1 MTRLVYKGQI
11 LLPFFKI
18 SLYCFIAGIIFSTSN
33 IVVFAEDTKKTNSTL
48 EYQMFK
54 RVNDATSEID
64 PFALYPSGLFFDVYR
79 KGDKIGSHE
88 VKFNSQGDTLVVT
101 SEFRLRVKL
110 MFVVVYRH
118 FFKSVENWT
127 NKNLVSFTSEENENG
142 KKSSV
147 KAGLNS
153 DGFFT
158 EGRKGYFESENW
170 HFPSTHWNMRII
182 NSSTIL
188 NAITGKLNRVK
199 IINHGFEEIAVLGG
213 EIEAERF
220 EYTGEL
226 RNTNVWYDKTNRWV
240 RMVFTTKKGDTI
252 TYLCRECGL
261 GN

>member
-1 MTRLVYKGQI
+1 MTRVFNKFSIINPVLR
-11 LLPFFKI
+11 I
-18 SLYCFIAGIIFSTSN
+18 SLYSFLALM
-33 IVVFAEDTKKTNSTL
+33 IVSASKVDVFADEIKETDLILENGDNS
-48 EYQMFK
+48 
-54 RVNDATSEID
+54 SEFN
-64 PFALYPSGLFFDVYR
+64 PSSLYPSGLFFDVYR

-88 VKFNSQGDTLVVT
+88 VQFNSQGNTLVVI

-127 NKNLVSFTSEENENG
+127 NNNLISFKSEENENG

-147 KAGLNS
+147 NAGLKP

-158 EGRKGYFESENW
+158 EGRKGYFESESW
-170 HFPSTHWNMRII
+170 HYPSTHWDMRII
-182 NSSTIL
+182 NSTTIL
-188 NAITGKLNRVK
+188 NAITGKLNKVK
-199 IINHGFEEIAVLGG
+199 IINHGFEEVAVVGG
-213 EIEAERF
+213 MINAERY

-261 GN
+261 DS